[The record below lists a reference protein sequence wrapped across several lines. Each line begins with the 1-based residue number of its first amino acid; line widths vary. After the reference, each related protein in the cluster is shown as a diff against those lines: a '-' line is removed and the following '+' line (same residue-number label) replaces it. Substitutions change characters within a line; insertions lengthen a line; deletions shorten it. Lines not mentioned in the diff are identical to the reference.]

1 MVAVAWKASR
11 QPWARPVRSCTPSP
25 LLGLMRLLRLLAMA
39 LLLLGWSAGAAAQG
53 QPSLDPDP
61 LRVAQA
67 YPQQPGNPWTFRPR
81 APTNERGAPPAA
93 TSEQRSSAGYPQGGY
108 WPSAPRPYPGAT
120 PPGGYPGAYPGGYP
134 GAYPGTSGYGP
145 YGQRSRS
152 IERPSLEVALLENA
166 AYVQQPI
173 LVRLDVLSSGNLA
186 TASPEL
192 SGFDTILLEEIAG
205 PTTSVR
211 GSGQARQIV
220 NRYLLALTPL
230 RAGTLE
236 VGPFKVSG
244 TLAGGVPFSAVAA
257 APSRIE
263 VRPVV
268 ATVQP
273 WLPLRALQ
281 LTRELDDDAAPLT
294 QGRPT
299 TLTLRLQ
306 ATGGLGNQLPSLA
319 SMLASSDFRAYP
331 EQTRVETRL
340 SADGHTL
347 EGTRTEVYTL
357 VPYSG
362 GRLQLPEVR
371 VNWWNVEH
379 DRRERSGVPIRTL
392 SVAGEAEPFGFG
404 RGSAAISGDGQGW
417 TWFWLPVGGILLLL
431 IGYWAGVWYRLR
443 GPGARGEMRGEAQ
456 ARRSE
461 PRARAHLAQAA
472 PRIGARLGQ
481 ALRQGLR
488 QGLRRLDPRP
498 PTTALWRHSR
508 ARLAAL
514 MPASM
519 RVYRCAIDAED
530 ADSASDWALRFQ
542 RSASRNLLTPT
553 RESLPRMAD
562 RLQRLRPGADGER
575 LRALIQQLDQA
586 LYNGGE
592 LDLKRWKRELRRALR
607 PGWGALRGLLGNRL
621 QRARLPALNPRS
633 SGA

>member
-1 MVAVAWKASR
+1 MVAAA
-11 QPWARPVRSCTPSP
+11 
-25 LLGLMRLLRLLAMA
+25 LGPNPHFSQRRLLMRHLLIVLAMA
-39 LLLLGWSAGAAAQG
+39 PLLGWSVGAASQG
-53 QPSLDPDP
+53 LPSLDPHQP
-61 LRVAQA
+61 RLAQT
-67 YPQQPGNPWTFRPR
+67 YPQQPVNPWTFRPR
-81 APTNERGAPPAA
+81 PPTNERGTPPAP
-93 TSEQRSSAGYPQGGY
+93 TSEQRPAAGYPQGRR
-108 WPSAPRPYPGAT
+108 WPSAPQPYPGAT
-120 PPGGYPGAYPGGYP
+120 PPGGYPGAYPGT
-134 GAYPGTSGYGP
+134 YPGTSGGYDPYGQRT

-152 IERPSLEVALLENA
+152 AERPSLEVALLEQE

-192 SGFDTILLEEIAG
+192 SGFDALLLEEIEG

-211 GSGQARQIV
+211 GSGRARRIV
-220 NRYLLALTPL
+220 NSYLLALTPL

-236 VGPFKVSG
+236 IGPFKVSG

-257 APSRIE
+257 APSQLE

-268 ATVQP
+268 ATERP
-273 WLPLRALQ
+273 WLPLRALR
-281 LTRELDDDAAPLT
+281 LTRELDDTAPLT
-294 QGRPT
+294 EGRPT

-306 ATGGLGNQLPSLA
+306 ATGGLGTQLPSLA
-319 SMLASSDFRAYP
+319 SMLTSDAFRAYP

-340 SADGHTL
+340 SDDGRTL

-392 SVAGEAEPFGFG
+392 SVAGEAGPFGFG
-404 RGSAAISGDGQGW
+404 RGSVATTGAGEGW
-417 TWFWLPVGGILLLL
+417 VWFWLPVGGILLLL

-443 GPGARGEMRGEAQ
+443 GPGGRGEMRRKTRAEAQ
-456 ARRSE
+456 ARRSA
-461 PRARAHLAQAA
+461 PGARTGLAQAA
-472 PRIGARLGQ
+472 PRIGAQLGQ
-481 ALRQGLR
+481 ALR

-498 PTTALWRHSR
+498 PIVALWRHAR

-519 RVYRCAIDAED
+519 RVYRCARDAED

-553 RESLPRMAD
+553 REPLPRMAD
-562 RLQRLRPGADGER
+562 RLLRLRPGADGER

-592 LDLKRWKRELRRALR
+592 LDLQRWKRDLRRALR

-621 QRARLPALNPRS
+621 QRARLPALNPGS